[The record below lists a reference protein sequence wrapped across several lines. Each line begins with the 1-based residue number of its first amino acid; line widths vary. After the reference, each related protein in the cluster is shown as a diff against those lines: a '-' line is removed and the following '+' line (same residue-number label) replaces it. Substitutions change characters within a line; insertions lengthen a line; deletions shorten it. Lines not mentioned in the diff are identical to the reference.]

1 MIVGQNH
8 LLFAQVQLP
17 SYFYDIMIY
26 QTTKNQFST
35 EQNMLAKLAKAL
47 AHPARIAILQTL
59 MKQKECICN
68 DFVMQLPL
76 KQATVSQHLKV
87 LKQAGLIKGEIAPNK
102 SCYCI
107 NTENWQMVT
116 SVLGGFLEEVA
127 DVCQDNCC

>member
-1 MIVGQNH
+1 MEGFVV
-8 LLFAQVQLP
+8 FTFP
-17 SYFYDIMIY
+17 SYFYDSMIK
-26 QTTKNQFST
+26 QTKENQFT
-35 EQNMLAKLAKAL
+35 PEQNTLAKLAKAL

-76 KQATVSQHLKV
+76 KQATISQHLKV
-87 LKQAGLIKGEIAPNK
+87 LKQVGLIKGDIAPNK

-107 NTENWQMVT
+107 DTENWQAVKSM
-116 SVLGGFLEEVA
+116 LGGFLEEVA